1 MRETPVMYIGYVQTP
16 SNSHVNDILATS
28 ILCLQ
33 RFSDMMWGD
42 MGEHLR
48 EKIGSL
54 SMVRL
59 SRAGL

>member
-1 MRETPVMYIGYVQTP
+1 MYIGYVQTP
-16 SNSHVNDILATS
+16 GNSHVNDILATS